1 MYRDYAAG
9 MKPATAR
16 SLPIKNLRLEP
27 LIPLMGRANRAISG
41 YNAMI
46 HRLPAESLLLAPLS
60 TQEAVLSSRIE
71 GTFAT
76 VTEVLQFEAGET
88 PEKENTRHDIEEIIN
103 YREALDIAERELARR
118 PFSLNL
124 ILKLHKALLTSVRGH
139 NKLPGRF
146 RRMQNHIGSR
156 AGGVETIRFTPPAWE
171 TLEGSLRN
179 WESYYH
185 MEEPDPLVQLAVV
198 HAQFEFLHPFLD
210 GNGRLGRILIPIFL
224 YEKELLSRP
233 TFYLSAYLEEHRDE
247 YIDRLHGL
255 DSRDGWTRWCAFF
268 LEGVSVQ
275 AERNARRADAV
286 LALYEQQK
294 GRFLARTRSQFAV
307 PLLDAIFRQP
317 IFRATQLKLGG
328 DQPSRPTLTN
338 LLNEMV
344 AEGALRVSRPAR
356 GRIGQIYAM
365 EDLLEIV
372 ERID

>member
-1 MYRDYAAG
+1 
-9 MKPATAR
+9 MKPAIAR
-16 SLPIKNLRLEP
+16 SLPIKQLRLES

-76 VTEVLQFEAGET
+76 LTEVLQFEAGDEPERET
-88 PEKENTRHDIEEIIN
+88 KRHDIEEIIN
-103 YREALDIAERELARR
+103 YREALKIAERELKRR
-118 PFSLNL
+118 PFCLNL
-124 ILKLHKALLTSVRGH
+124 ILKLHKTLLTSVRGH
-139 NKLPGRF
+139 NKLPGKF

-171 TLEGSLRN
+171 TLDGSLRN

-185 MEEPDPLVQLAVV
+185 MEEPDPLVQLAVI

-210 GNGRLGRILIPIFL
+210 GNGRLGRILIPIFM

-233 TFYLSAYLEEHRDE
+233 TFYLSAYLEEHREE
-247 YIDRLHGL
+247 YIERLHSL
-255 DSRDGWTRWCAFF
+255 ESKDGWMRWCAFF

-275 AERNARRADAV
+275 AERNSHRADEI
-286 LALYEQQK
+286 LALYEEQK
-294 GRFLARTRSQFAV
+294 RRFLARTRSQFAV

-317 IFRATQLKLGG
+317 IFRGTQLTLEG

-338 LLNEMV
+338 LLNDMV
-344 AEGALRVSRPAR
+344 TEGALRVSRPGR
-356 GRIGQIYAM
+356 GRTGQIYVM
-365 EDLLEIV
+365 DDLIEIV
-372 ERID
+372 ERSG